1 MLIIANKKVNP
12 ATESVNKPLIVQ
24 HLETF
29 DQIDTVN
36 LKSIIENDLN
46 GANALKLQEV
56 FDLLSKKDNLGK
68 NDKASADLKAIFL
81 KICAESFKE
90 IDPNLNK
97 IDLGS
102 DDFVEAF
109 KKKSD
114 RNKNYGNQLIKTLIT
129 SLSND
134 IFHEKSSNIID
145 NFPPQLFRAETIIDI
160 QHSINFLSDS
170 IKLLISQGNDQEALS
185 KFNLLVKVL
194 KIYGDK
200 FNTQANNITL
210 YLPEN
215 LAKTLQEMKQFE
227 EGLLPRREDKIHLTP
242 QDTHATS
249 ETIAPILK
257 TDIYNEVH
265 KQLILTS
272 LKKESVTPENSPR
285 GNAPENSPRGTGIA
299 GRLNSLRNGCSIS

>member
-1 MLIIANKKVNP
+1 MLIIANKQVNS

-46 GANALKLQEV
+46 GANALKLYEM
-56 FDLLSKKDNLGK
+56 FDLLRNKDNLGK
-68 NDKASADLKAIFL
+68 NDKASEGLKALFDQIYTSSC
-81 KICAESFKE
+81 ID
-90 IDPNLNK
+90 IDPRSN
-97 IDLGS
+97 
-102 DDFVEAF
+102 DFVE
-109 KKKSD
+109 KLIKKSD
-114 RNKNYGNQLIKTLIT
+114 KIKDYGNELIKMLIV

-145 NFPPQLFRAETIIDI
+145 NFPLKLFRTETIIDI

-170 IKLLISQGNDQEALS
+170 IKLSISQGNDQEALS
-185 KFNLLVKVL
+185 KFNLLAKVL

-200 FNTQANNITL
+200 FNTRGYDDNITL

-215 LAKTLQEMKQFE
+215 LAKALQEMKQFE

-257 TDIYNEVH
+257 TDIYNEVY